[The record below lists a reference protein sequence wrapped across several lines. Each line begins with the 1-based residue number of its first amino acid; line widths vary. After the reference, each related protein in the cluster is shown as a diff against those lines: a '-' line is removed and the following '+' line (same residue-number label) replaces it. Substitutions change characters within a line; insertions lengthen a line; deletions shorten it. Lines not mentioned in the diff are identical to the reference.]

1 MSNNDRVLFLNH
13 PDSRYNRTLKAES
26 TDSPQK
32 KHVTPSCSTPAHFL
46 LKLWFQKRLWVY
58 NQPHM
63 ESSRNN
69 IRASTDPPAV
79 NPSVETHQF
88 HLQSPRTT
96 K

>member
-1 MSNNDRVLFLNH
+1 MTVLSKRKALIANKKTLVNSLFSN
-13 PDSRYNRTLKAES
+13 S
-26 TDSPQK
+26 
-32 KHVTPSCSTPAHFL
+32 AHFL

-69 IRASTDPPAV
+69 IRANTEPPAV
-79 NPSVETHQF
+79 DPSVETHKF
-88 HLQSPRTT
+88 HLQPPRTT